1 MTVKKLPIKKTYE
14 ICAQFGSVRMY
25 TLHRFPFLDRDLAD
39 NFIHSFI
46 SSLQNHEC
54 RCPVSIS
61 HREIF
66 HVDELDYADW
76 DHEISWEDWI
86 QWWEIETRNLP

>member
-1 MTVKKLPIKKTYE
+1 
-14 ICAQFGSVRMY
+14 MY

-46 SSLQNHEC
+46 SSLQNHEY
-54 RCPVSIS
+54 RCPVSSS